1 MKTTMKLAT
10 SKGFIFRNGK
20 LMAYEFISALV
31 DFKEGTVQY
40 TCKLGGEET
49 SFTTDECPIVYKDE
63 ASYEA
68 SNGHEGKEVRWIDAV
83 SRVFNGPIREQYQIE
98 GYCPLWMI
106 ESNEPVEKAA
116 PLANYMYTEGGWR
129 LEIAYVGKGEYFRDR
144 DTALLYCDLIVVDEN
159 GVETTRPSAASL
171 MKLTDEQMAAVEDI
185 KKALEKAKEMG
196 VQIILDTGCCETYA
210 FSTSHIKKFEV
221 DYDGCGRDG
230 VTDYS
235 ELTQKVPL
243 DIYDANL
250 CDYPLHI
257 TWK

>member
-1 MKTTMKLAT
+1 MNLAT

-31 DFKEGTVQY
+31 DFGEGTVQY

-49 SFTTDECPIVYKDE
+49 SFTTDECPVVFKDE

-68 SNGHEGKEVRWIDAV
+68 SVGNSGKEIRWIDAV

-116 PLANYMYTEGGWR
+116 PLANYLYKEGSWR
-129 LEIAYVGKGEYFRDR
+129 LEITYVGNGVYFRDR

-159 GVETTRPSAASL
+159 GVETTRPSAANK
-171 MKLTDEQMAAVEDI
+171 MKLTDEQAAAV
-185 KKALEKAKEMG
+185 KAIEKAIEDAEKLG
-196 VQIILDTGCCETYA
+196 VQLVFDRDNCNFKA
-210 FSTSHIKKFEV
+210 FSKTEVKSFEFDYSDEDV
-221 DYDGCGRDG
+221 DYGDLMQR
-230 VTDYS
+230 TNI
-235 ELTQKVPL
+235 
-243 DIYDANL
+243 DIYDANCYDCKL
-250 CDYPLHI
+250 LI
-257 TWK
+257 TWKE

>member
-1 MKTTMKLAT
+1 MNLAT

-31 DFKEGTVQY
+31 DFEEGTVQY

-68 SNGHEGKEVRWIDAV
+68 SAGNSGKEIRWIDAV

-106 ESNEPVEKAA
+106 ENNEPVEEAA
-116 PLANYMYTEGGWR
+116 PLANYLYKEGSWR
-129 LEIAYVGKGEYFRDR
+129 LEITYVGKGEYFRDR

-159 GVETTRPSAASL
+159 GVETTRPSAANK
-171 MKLTDEQMAAVEDI
+171 MKLTDEQTAAV
-185 KKALEKAKEMG
+185 KAIEKAIEDAEKLG
-196 VQIILDTGCCETYA
+196 VQLIFDRDNSNFKAFSKTEVKSFEFDYSNEDVDYGDLMQQTQIDICDVCCCEY
-210 FSTSHIKKFEV
+210 K
-221 DYDGCGRDG
+221 
-230 VTDYS
+230 
-235 ELTQKVPL
+235 LL
-243 DIYDANL
+243 
-250 CDYPLHI
+250 I
-257 TWK
+257 TWKE

>member
-1 MKTTMKLAT
+1 MNLAT

-31 DFKEGTVQY
+31 DFGEGTVY
-40 TCKLGGEET
+40 YICKLGGEET

-68 SNGHEGKEVRWIDAV
+68 SVGNSGKEIRWIDAV

-116 PLANYMYTEGGWR
+116 PLANYLYKEGSWR

-159 GVETTRPSAASL
+159 GVETTRPSAANK
-171 MKLTDEQMAAVEDI
+171 MKLTDEQAAAV
-185 KKALEKAKEMG
+185 KAIEKAIEDAEKLG
-196 VQIILDTGCCETYA
+196 VQLIFDRDNCNFKA
-210 FSTSHIKKFEV
+210 FSKTEVKSFEFDYSDEDV
-221 DYDGCGRDG
+221 DYGDLMQQTQIG
-230 VTDYS
+230 V
-235 ELTQKVPL
+235 
-243 DIYDANL
+243 YDACC
-250 CDYPLHI
+250 CDCKLLI
-257 TWK
+257 TWKE

>member
-1 MKTTMKLAT
+1 MKTTMNLAT

-68 SNGHEGKEVRWIDAV
+68 SVGNSGKEIRWIDAV

-116 PLANYMYTEGGWR
+116 PLANYLYKEGSWR
-129 LEIAYVGKGEYFRDR
+129 LEITYVGKDVYFRDR

-159 GVETTRPSAASL
+159 GVETTRPSAANK
-171 MKLTDEQMAAVEDI
+171 MKLTDEQAAAV
-185 KKALEKAKEMG
+185 KAIEKAIEDAEKLG
-196 VQIILDTGCCETYA
+196 VQLVFDRDNCNFKA
-210 FSTSHIKKFEV
+210 FSKTEVKSFEFDYSDEDV
-221 DYDGCGRDG
+221 DYGD
-230 VTDYS
+230 
-235 ELTQKVPL
+235 LMQQTQIDV
-243 DIYDANL
+243 YDACC
-250 CDYPLHI
+250 CDCKLLI
-257 TWK
+257 TWKE